1 MLTNVDIFNQ
11 YVCQTSAIL
20 RRAVALKRT
29 ACYALRANHCIHANS
44 NFAIPMSYVHLSI
57 IILAA
62 VGSDLT
68 SELFFTFSK
77 FVMQTLGKIPPNQSS
92 AAMLSINVPL
102 HNKLAALD
110 LELPEN
116 FPKSQPYVA
125 SWSHGTT

>member
-1 MLTNVDIFNQ
+1 MLTNVGIFNQ
-11 YVCQTSAIL
+11 YVFQTSAIL

-44 NFAIPMSYVHLSI
+44 
-57 IILAA
+57 
-62 VGSDLT
+62 
-68 SELFFTFSK
+68 
-77 FVMQTLGKIPPNQSS
+77 NQSS

-125 SWSHGTT
+125 SWGHGTT